1 MKVRLLIAA
10 ILATTAWA
18 PQSVQIAS
26 AIYCYP
32 GDPPAVYQAC
42 VNYNSG
48 IGQQV
53 NNQNQLNNIQS
64 QINNTISQINA
75 IDVMIASLRNQIAAE
90 KALIAQTQAAIDELS
105 RQIRFGE
112 ASLIRQKAHV
122 SVREQLLNQRL
133 RYVDSHG
140 SLNYIQLVL
149 TSNSINQLMNRMVGA
164 QQVAASDRRLLV
176 GMEEEHAQI
185 AQANTDLDG
194 QRGQVSALLKQQ
206 KEAEA
211 DLEKNL
217 ATEAAA
223 LAFEKQLAAQLADQY
238 NKVQAERAAIDAQ
251 VAQLAQ
257 KYNAEA
263 VRAGGGNGSTASHD
277 LLLFGREPGQHGLRD
292 RAQRR
297 FALGRLGDP
306 RLRLAGAR
314 RRLLELP
321 LPVVELPAA
330 PVQLREP
337 FGDRLFALVDPRL
350 AFGEL
355 ARLGSTGLGELR
367 QPVTVILQRGRHAR
381 EGAGA
386 DFLLPLLS
394 RFHRSP
400 APRLA
405 DWSVARRHTNGRR
418 SPTARSWSPG
428 SARRTRSGR

>member
-10 ILATTAWA
+10 ILAATAWA

-75 IDVMIASLRNQIAAE
+75 IDAMIASLRNQIAAQ

-140 SLNYIQLVL
+140 SLNYVQLVL

-223 LAFEKQLAAQLADQY
+223 LAFERQLAAQLADQY

-251 VAQLAQ
+251 VGAAGPAIQRRRHQGGRRQRRVRMAGAELRPQLHEPAVRMLELLPRGLRAQLPVPAQ
-257 KYNAEA
+257 DP
-263 VRAGGGNGSTASHD
+263 H
-277 LLLFGREPGQHGLRD
+277 RD
-292 RAQRR
+292 RHR
-297 FALGRLGDP
+297 
-306 RLRLAGAR
+306 GAVWHPDR
-314 RRLLELP
+314 RR
-321 LPVVELPAA
+321 
-330 PVQLREP
+330 
-337 FGDRLFALVDPRL
+337 
-350 AFGEL
+350 
-355 ARLGSTGLGELR
+355 
-367 QPVTVILQRGRHAR
+367 
-381 EGAGA
+381 
-386 DFLLPLLS
+386 
-394 RFHRSP
+394 
-400 APRLA
+400 
-405 DWSVARRHTNGRR
+405 
-418 SPTARSWSPG
+418 
-428 SARRTRSGR
+428 